1 MKYSHYSRSE
11 AKKIARFFNDVFSD
25 SEGPS
30 EGALIEKLVLDI
42 IATTAEKDIYGFVA
56 EEGEQLIGSIF
67 FTRLTFEKPIEAFIL
82 SPVAVHSEHQ
92 GKGIGQKLI
101 THGLEQLKK
110 DGVEMVFTYGDPNY
124 YSKVGYQQISEDVIQ
139 APLKM
144 SMPHGWL
151 CQSLVG
157 DEIPRISDRPRCV
170 EAFNDQRYW

>member
-1 MKYSHYSRSE
+1 MEYSTYNPSE
-11 AKKIARFFNDVFSD
+11 AVTIARLFNDVFSQ

-42 IATTAEKDIYGFVA
+42 IQTTAEKDIYGFVA
-56 EEGEQLIGSIF
+56 NEDEQLIGSIF

-82 SPVAVHSEHQ
+82 SPVAVHPEHQ

-101 THGLEQLKK
+101 KYGLQHLKSA
-110 DGVEMVFTYGDPNY
+110 GVELAFTYGDPNY

-139 APLKM
+139 APVKM

-151 CQSLVG
+151 CQSLVEK
-157 DEIPRISDRPRCV
+157 EIPQIEERPRCV
-170 EAFNDQRYW
+170 AAFNDPTYW